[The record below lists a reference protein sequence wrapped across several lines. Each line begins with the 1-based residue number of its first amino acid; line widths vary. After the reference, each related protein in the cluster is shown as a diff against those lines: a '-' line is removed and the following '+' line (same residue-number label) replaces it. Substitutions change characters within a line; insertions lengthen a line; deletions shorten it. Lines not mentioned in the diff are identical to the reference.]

1 MKKFT
6 LEVQR
11 STIVMANAVLKT
23 IKHPM
28 AAVLSKVTA
37 RIDAFLEE
45 YPGDKY
51 RLTAECID
59 DKKSGESVDREAEE
73 EQAEPAGGHYR

>member
-1 MKKFT
+1 VKKFT
-6 LEVQR
+6 LEIQR
-11 STIVMANAVLKT
+11 STIVMANAFLKT

-28 AAVLSKVTA
+28 AAVLTKVTA
-37 RIDAFLEE
+37 RVDAFLEE

-59 DKKSGESVDREAEE
+59 DKRSATETDRESEE
-73 EQAEPAGGHYR
+73 EQAEPAGGHHR

>member
-6 LEVQR
+6 LEIQR
-11 STIVMANAVLKT
+11 SWIVMANTMIKT
-23 IKHPM
+23 VKHP
-28 AAVLSKVTA
+28 AAAMLGKVTA

-45 YPGDKY
+45 YPGNKY

-59 DKKSGESVDREAEE
+59 DDEPRVEDREAAEE
-73 EQAEPAGGHYR
+73 RTNPR

>member
-1 MKKFT
+1 MKRFT
-6 LEVQR
+6 IEVQR
-11 STIVMANAVLKT
+11 AHIVLANTFVKT

-28 AAVLSKVTA
+28 ASMLTKITA
-37 RIDAFLEE
+37 RVDAFLEE

-59 DKKSGESVDREAEE
+59 HEPPTEE
-73 EQAEPAGGHYR
+73 PKR